1 MLLIFN
7 RSMYSFV
14 HRHPESTE
22 VMLYIKTTFRV
33 PLYTL
38 ITLQTRVYKVPVAGV
53 VAVGFVEV
61 ELEDSSVLPRLSV
74 TGWRL

>member
-1 MLLIFN
+1 MNHEHWFKLFGTADRQTRL
-7 RSMYSFV
+7 SSYLPCM
-14 HRHPESTE
+14 
-22 VMLYIKTTFRV
+22 
-33 PLYTL
+33 